1 MYNIA
6 ISYDNGKNITINQF
20 ETEEEYNEWSIEM
33 HIADE
38 DWVELLYRGR
48 DLKICIQEA
57 KTKFVS
63 KQISIQ
69 AKGLV

>member
-33 HIADE
+33 CIPDE
-38 DWVELLYRGR
+38 DWVYLVYKGR
-48 DLKICIQEA
+48 DLEICIQEA
-57 KTKFVS
+57 KTCF
-63 KQISIQ
+63 
-69 AKGLV
+69 